1 MSGEQLA
8 VIFAALFG
16 GGGLGAVIVN
26 AIANRKRVG
35 AETEKIKADCLASLS
50 GAYETRL
57 DALTKRA
64 VQLEAKVDQLETQVS
79 GLRTLL
85 SDREATILNLQQENA
100 DLQAQLDKMSA
111 AVTGRDKRIREL
123 ERQVAE
129 LTERLNAM
137 NGKSGVTTDG

>member
-26 AIANRKRVG
+26 AIANRKLVG

-111 AVTGRDKRIREL
+111 AVKGRDKRIREL

>member
-26 AIANRKRVG
+26 AVANRKRVS

-111 AVTGRDKRIREL
+111 AVKGRDKRIREL

>member
-26 AIANRKRVG
+26 AVANRKRVS

-50 GAYETRL
+50 SAYETRL

-100 DLQAQLDKMSA
+100 DLQSQLDKMSA
-111 AVTGRDKRIREL
+111 AVKGRDKRIREL

-137 NGKSGVTTDG
+137 NGKSGKVEDG

>member
-111 AVTGRDKRIREL
+111 AVKCRDKRIREL

>member
-26 AIANRKRVG
+26 AIANRKRVS

-100 DLQAQLDKMSA
+100 DLQSQW
-111 AVTGRDKRIREL
+111 IRC
-123 ERQVAE
+123 R
-129 LTERLNAM
+129 RR
-137 NGKSGVTTDG
+137 

>member
-111 AVTGRDKRIREL
+111 AVKGRDKRIREL

>member
-1 MSGEQLA
+1 VSGEQLA

-26 AIANRKRVG
+26 AIANRKRVS

-100 DLQAQLDKMSA
+100 DLQSQLDKMSA
-111 AVTGRDKRIREL
+111 AVKGRDKRIREL

>member
-26 AIANRKRVG
+26 AIANRKRVS

-100 DLQAQLDKMSA
+100 DLQSQLDKMSA
-111 AVTGRDKRIREL
+111 AVKGRDKRIREL

>member
-1 MSGEQLA
+1 VSGEQLA

-16 GGGLGAVIVN
+16 GGGLGAVIVT
-26 AIANRKRVG
+26 AIANRKRVS

-100 DLQAQLDKMSA
+100 DLQSQLDKMSA
-111 AVTGRDKRIREL
+111 AVKGRDKRIREL